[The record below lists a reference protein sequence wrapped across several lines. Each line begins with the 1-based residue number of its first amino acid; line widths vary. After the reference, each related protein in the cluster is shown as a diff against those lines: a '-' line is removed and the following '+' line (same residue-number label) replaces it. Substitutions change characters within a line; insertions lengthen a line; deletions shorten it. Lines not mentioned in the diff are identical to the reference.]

1 MRLRGRDLE
10 DSPVSWIPNIL
21 GVQSVRLRLRLDR
34 RDNKGRGCWQLVDL
48 GSGSEQS
55 CRKLRERDRDRT
67 PPALSQSPMSIPA
80 ASAQK
85 TDNSEMQ
92 SPAMSPSFIS
102 GPRGKIPGRKRGR
115 PPIRNVPKMDFQN
128 RYSESL
134 SPLKVPKKR
143 GRKPGFKLKPRL
155 VMTPLAIS
163 PPSSTPEPDMS
174 SIPQDAAT
182 VPHSATPQV
191 LTATFDGKQHL
202 LSLPVVNSVGY
213 VLRFLK
219 KLCRSLHCENL
230 FSDQPIAPP
239 HSASY
244 HFEGHAHSTET
255 SMPEDYLVDPI
266 DSKRYSVDPSDSAF
280 NTMSSPYPPK
290 PYGYRACQQF
300 PGGATA
306 MGLCRQP
313 SSPSTFQEGNRS
325 AYSPSPES
333 QESKPPPSKDP
344 STWSVEDVVWFVKD
358 ADPHALGPHV
368 EVFRK
373 HEIDGYAL
381 LLLKSDMIMKYL
393 GLKLGPA
400 LKLCY
405 HIDKLKQAKF

>member
-1 MRLRGRDLE
+1 MFRQEDGVLKTLAVLRHSRNLCDINTSSASTQLWKKIRKLNSAGIAGPRCSPKHLHIWDTRKIEPAVQLQAGRRAVQTPKYLTYLNGRPPPWEDSCDLLSERHKVTQKCNAVLRACRAVGMRLRGRDLE

-143 GRKPGFKLKPRL
+143 GG
-155 VMTPLAIS
+155 S
-163 PPSSTPEPDMS
+163 
-174 SIPQDAAT
+174 QD
-182 VPHSATPQV
+182 
-191 LTATFDGKQHL
+191 
-202 LSLPVVNSVGY
+202 LS
-213 VLRFLK
+213 
-219 KLCRSLHCENL
+219 
-230 FSDQPIAPP
+230 
-239 HSASY
+239 
-244 HFEGHAHSTET
+244 
-255 SMPEDYLVDPI
+255 
-266 DSKRYSVDPSDSAF
+266 
-280 NTMSSPYPPK
+280 
-290 PYGYRACQQF
+290 
-300 PGGATA
+300 
-306 MGLCRQP
+306 
-313 SSPSTFQEGNRS
+313 
-325 AYSPSPES
+325 
-333 QESKPPPSKDP
+333 
-344 STWSVEDVVWFVKD
+344 
-358 ADPHALGPHV
+358 
-368 EVFRK
+368 
-373 HEIDGYAL
+373 
-381 LLLKSDMIMKYL
+381 
-393 GLKLGPA
+393 
-400 LKLCY
+400 
-405 HIDKLKQAKF
+405 